1 MRALRGF
8 VCDRPL
14 ADTMAE
20 AAHEQEALF
29 DRDDFD
35 AVDYVNQLF
44 PTGAVQL
51 CSCTRTPCY
60 VFRLKRDALPG
71 SLFEG
76 AVALTHLL
84 VSACVAPQRLRLWAW
99 SLSSRS

>member
-1 MRALRGF
+1 VPPEGFLLPCEALLRAV

-44 PTGAVQL
+44 PTGAVSTSSVDAHALSLL
-51 CSCTRTPCY
+51 CSPEER
-60 VFRLKRDALPG
+60 R
-71 SLFEG
+71 
-76 AVALTHLL
+76 VA
-84 VSACVAPQRLRLWAW
+84 W
-99 SLSSRS
+99 